1 MENKFSFIVSGMV
14 CTMCVKNVENAI
26 KKINGVKYVSVNL
39 ATQKAFVIA
48 DENIKFEDIK
58 KAVKEVGYNA
68 TTEAPKEDLI
78 EKQFVDARQNMY
90 ISLAITIPLMIL
102 MILHM
107 SGIYIPYFLI
117 IELIASSCVIFITGK
132 KMLSNAWIALRH
144 LHTNMDTLLSIGA
157 ISAWSTNILAIAG
170 LNVLS
175 FGTVAAML
183 VSLNLV
189 GRYIESKMK
198 NNAVKEIK
206 LLMSMKVESA
216 NVLINNKIIEA
227 PIDTVKIDDI
237 IIIRQGEK
245 IPLDG
250 TIVEGRAY
258 INESMVNGEPLP
270 IDKTIGD
277 SVLSGT
283 IVENGLIKVKV
294 EKVGS
299 DTFINQMIKLIEEA
313 QSSKVPIQA
322 MADRITRYFV
332 PIVLVLAI
340 LSGVF
345 WFFNYELYL
354 PFLSKISKIFP
365 WIITDGGAIST
376 AIFSFVATLVIA
388 CPCSLGLATPMA
400 LVNASSVAAK
410 KGLII
415 KNGEAIQMAKDI
427 DTVIFDKTG
436 TITEGKLTVIDHNL
450 TNEVLNII
458 ANIEEKSIH
467 PLAKALIKFVNE
479 NELFR
484 HIDIT
489 DIEELS
495 GKGIKGKY
503 NEDIYFIGKP
513 LNANNYSN
521 FMEKGE
527 TVLEVTKNDKIIGYI
542 RITDKIKADASDTIL
557 QIKNLGCKTVML
569 TGDNELTAKYISDQI
584 GIDELW
590 AGISP
595 NKKVDII
602 RKYQME
608 GGKVM
613 MVGDGI
619 NDAAALKAADIGV
632 AIGTGADLAIESAD
646 IIISKGNLNVI
657 PYAIS
662 LSKLTFKKIKQNL
675 FWAFIYNVIAIPLS
689 MMALLHPAIAEAAM
703 LISSINVIYNSGK
716 IRKHNKNFIYM
727 PN

>member
-1 MENKFSFIVSGMV
+1 
-14 CTMCVKNVENAI
+14 
-26 KKINGVKYVSVNL
+26 
-39 ATQKAFVIA
+39 
-48 DENIKFEDIK
+48 
-58 KAVKEVGYNA
+58 
-68 TTEAPKEDLI
+68 
-78 EKQFVDARQNMY
+78 
-90 ISLAITIPLMIL
+90 
-102 MILHM
+102 
-107 SGIYIPYFLI
+107 
-117 IELIASSCVIFITGK
+117 
-132 KMLSNAWIALRH
+132 MLSNAWIALRH

-283 IVENGLIKVKV
+283 ILENGLIKVKV

-345 WFFNYELYL
+345 WFLIMNFI
-354 PFLSKISKIFP
+354 FLFIKNFKIFP

-376 AIFSFVATLVIA
+376 AIFSL
-388 CPCSLGLATPMA
+388 
-400 LVNASSVAAK
+400 
-410 KGLII
+410 
-415 KNGEAIQMAKDI
+415 
-427 DTVIFDKTG
+427 
-436 TITEGKLTVIDHNL
+436 
-450 TNEVLNII
+450 
-458 ANIEEKSIH
+458 
-467 PLAKALIKFVNE
+467 
-479 NELFR
+479 
-484 HIDIT
+484 
-489 DIEELS
+489 
-495 GKGIKGKY
+495 
-503 NEDIYFIGKP
+503 
-513 LNANNYSN
+513 
-521 FMEKGE
+521 
-527 TVLEVTKNDKIIGYI
+527 
-542 RITDKIKADASDTIL
+542 
-557 QIKNLGCKTVML
+557 
-569 TGDNELTAKYISDQI
+569 
-584 GIDELW
+584 
-590 AGISP
+590 
-595 NKKVDII
+595 
-602 RKYQME
+602 
-608 GGKVM
+608 
-613 MVGDGI
+613 
-619 NDAAALKAADIGV
+619 
-632 AIGTGADLAIESAD
+632 
-646 IIISKGNLNVI
+646 
-657 PYAIS
+657 
-662 LSKLTFKKIKQNL
+662 
-675 FWAFIYNVIAIPLS
+675 
-689 MMALLHPAIAEAAM
+689 LLH
-703 LISSINVIYNSGK
+703 L
-716 IRKHNKNFIYM
+716 
-727 PN
+727 

>member
-1 MENKFSFIVSGMV
+1 
-14 CTMCVKNVENAI
+14 
-26 KKINGVKYVSVNL
+26 
-39 ATQKAFVIA
+39 
-48 DENIKFEDIK
+48 
-58 KAVKEVGYNA
+58 
-68 TTEAPKEDLI
+68 
-78 EKQFVDARQNMY
+78 
-90 ISLAITIPLMIL
+90 
-102 MILHM
+102 
-107 SGIYIPYFLI
+107 
-117 IELIASSCVIFITGK
+117 
-132 KMLSNAWIALRH
+132 MLSNAWIALRH

-608 GGKVM
+608 G
-613 MVGDGI
+613 
-619 NDAAALKAADIGV
+619 
-632 AIGTGADLAIESAD
+632 E
-646 IIISKGNLNVI
+646 
-657 PYAIS
+657 
-662 LSKLTFKKIKQNL
+662 KL
-675 FWAFIYNVIAIPLS
+675 
-689 MMALLHPAIAEAAM
+689 
-703 LISSINVIYNSGK
+703 
-716 IRKHNKNFIYM
+716 
-727 PN
+727 